1 MRFTSLNPRTARA
14 AILILVQHNIV
25 WHSVT
30 EEEGEV
36 LEVNIDECL
45 IRLRF
50 GRFAW
55 QAEELFG
62 RTVSQHCERLESKL
76 IFAFYAPKGGEIVQ
90 LILDHGKLRPP
101 DIIGP
106 LSGGSVKGIVRTSF
120 SH

>member
-1 MRFTSLNPRTARA
+1 M
-14 AILILVQHNIV
+14 QHNIV

-36 LEVNIDECL
+36 LEVNVDECL

-50 GRFAW
+50 GRFTW

-62 RTVSQHCERLESKL
+62 RTVSLLSKRLEYTPTLALYLS
-76 IFAFYAPKGGEIVQ
+76 KGGEIVQ

-106 LSGGSVKGIVRTSF
+106 LSGGSVKGIVRIMR
-120 SH
+120 SHK